1 MTTATHN
8 LASAGTY
15 TPSAAAE
22 FVEAARLCFERAARA
37 AGGVRERHFQVGERS
52 VLLRFAGD
60 RLVPLMVRALA
71 HLEEPRT
78 LRPDLT
84 VCFFDSESTGTPMP
98 APPWSREQY
107 TNLGEIDGFNNGQ
120 VHVTYTPGVD
130 ILHCLDRERGL
141 AVYWTPTFR
150 LIPWWEQSF
159 PLRSILNWWLRDQ
172 PFQPAHAAAV
182 GRPSGGVLITGPSG
196 AGKSTSTLACLESEL
211 QYAGDDYV
219 LIRTDPSPYV
229 FSLYSTAKLEADNLQ
244 RFPHLAPLV
253 SNAERLDREK
263 ALIFLHEHHPRKL
276 TGGFPIRALVIPKVT
291 GRKDTTIETIAPAAA
306 LLALA
311 PTTTKHLL
319 GTRRQTVEKLMR
331 LVKAVPSY
339 RLLAGTDLSQIP
351 VAISRLL
358 DGVNP
363 PTAS

>member
-1 MTTATHN
+1 MP
-8 LASAGTY
+8 AGTLSS
-15 TPSAAAE
+15 SAPAE
-22 FVEAARLCFERAARA
+22 FVETARLCFEQAAQA
-37 AGGVRERHFQVGERS
+37 AGGVRERTFQVGERS

-71 HLEEPRT
+71 HLEVP
-78 LRPDLT
+78 LAGRPDLT
-84 VCFFDSESTGTPMP
+84 VCFFDSESTGTQM
-98 APPWSREQY
+98 ARPPWSREQY

-141 AVYWTPTFR
+141 AIYWTPTFR

-159 PLRSILNWWLRDQ
+159 PLRSILNWWLQDQ

-196 AGKSTSTLACLESEL
+196 TGKSTSTLACLGSEL

-219 LIRTDPSPYV
+219 LIRTSPSPFV
-229 FSLYSTAKLEADNLQ
+229 FSLYSTAKLEADNLE
-244 RFPHLAPLV
+244 RFPDLAPLV
-253 SNAERLDREK
+253 SNADRLDREK

-276 TGGFPIRALVIPKVT
+276 IRGFPIRALVIPKVT
-291 GRKDTTIETIAPAAA
+291 GQRDTTMETISPAGA

-339 RLLAGTDLSQIP
+339 RLLAGTDLTQIP
-351 VAISRLL
+351 VAISGLL
-358 DGVNP
+358 DSLTPAGEK
-363 PTAS
+363 

>member
-1 MTTATHN
+1 MTTASHN
-8 LASAGTY
+8 QASAGALPRSA
-15 TPSAAAE
+15 PSQ
-22 FVEAARLCFERAARA
+22 FVETARQCFEQAAKA
-37 AGGVRERHFQVGERS
+37 AGGVRERSFQVGERS

-71 HLEEPRT
+71 HLEEPLAR
-78 LRPDLT
+78 LPDLT
-84 VCFFDSESTGTPMP
+84 VCSFDSESTGTPMAP
-98 APPWSREQY
+98 PPWSREQY
-107 TNLGEIDGFNNGQ
+107 TNLGEIDGYNNGQ

-159 PLRSILNWWLRDQ
+159 PLRSILNWWLQDQ

-196 AGKSTSTLACLESEL
+196 TGKSTSTLACLGSEL

-219 LIRTDPSPYV
+219 LIRTDPSPFV

-244 RFPHLAPLV
+244 RFPHLAPLI

-276 TGGFPIRALVIPKVT
+276 IGGFPIRALVIPKVT
-291 GRKDTTIETIAPAAA
+291 GRRDSAMESISPAAA

-319 GTRRQTVEKLMR
+319 GTRRQTVAKLMR
-331 LVKAVPSY
+331 LVKTVPSY
-339 RLLAGTDLSQIP
+339 RLLAGTDLAQIP
-351 VAISRLL
+351 EAISNLL
-358 DGVNP
+358 DSLSPSG
-363 PTAS
+363 AK